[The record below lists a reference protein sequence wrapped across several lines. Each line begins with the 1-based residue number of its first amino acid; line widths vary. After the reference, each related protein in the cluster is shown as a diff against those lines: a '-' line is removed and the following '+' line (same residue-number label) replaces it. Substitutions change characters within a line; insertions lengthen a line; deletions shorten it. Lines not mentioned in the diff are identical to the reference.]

1 MKSLAVLVADDVAD
15 IQHIIQCWLS
25 EVGHRVACANTG
37 EEAIRLLRGQP
48 FDLIITDVIM
58 PDGDGLDLIR
68 EARSRAPET
77 RILAISG
84 GGRFLKRETCLEMS
98 RGLGAHALLLKPFNR
113 EQFMAELNQALAG

>member
-15 IQHIIQCWLS
+15 IQHIIRCWLS
-25 EVGHRVACANTG
+25 EVGHQVTCASSGT
-37 EEAIRLLRGQP
+37 EAIRLLHRQS

-58 PDGDGLDLIR
+58 PEGDGLDLIR
-68 EARSRAPET
+68 EARSHAREV

-98 RGLGAHALLLKPFNR
+98 EALGAHGLLLKPFNR
-113 EQFMAELNQALAG
+113 EQFMAELNQTMAV